1 MAVPTHYLKKR
12 DILCSPK
19 TPPATLAALGWEF
32 FEAEAYSDALDFFE
46 RAKDEKGIQE
56 TKRLALKLGDTFLL
70 SRLERYDRSLVRP
83 EDWAEAQRV
92 AVQRDRPSMAAYA
105 ERQLHPPAKAVEP
118 ALPGAAPLEESG
130 EPAEP
135 KTET

>member
-32 FEAEAYSDALDFFE
+32 FQAEAYSDALDFFE

-70 SRLERYDRSLVRP
+70 SRLERYDRNLVVP
-83 EDWAEAQRV
+83 EDWAEAKRV
-92 AVQRDRPSMAAYA
+92 AEQRERPSMAAYA
-105 ERQLHPPAKAVEP
+105 ERRLHPPEKTAEP

-130 EPAEP
+130 ESEKP
-135 KTET
+135 ETQT